1 LGVLMH
7 TQLYLFGD
15 SVIYSTMV
23 ARSLVGFFSG
33 PTPAPWTFDM
43 YLVLFVV
50 FSVPLWWHLSL
61 HLFCCI
67 HFLSHSLLLSWNFIF
82 CCDMYTACNWR
93 RGRNS
98 DIDYVFLI
106 ILSSPDMKVKKP
118 SVSSSTI
125 MLMVVQGI
133 LVLVDGTSQS
143 SSQCWDFCAAF
154 LISRRRSCCK
164 SQQWYVLINTWYSSI
179 CTAFSCLPKV

>member
-1 LGVLMH
+1 MH

-67 HFLSHSLLLSWNFIF
+67 HFLSHSLLLFWNFIF
-82 CCDMYTACNWR
+82 CCGMYTAYNWG

-98 DIDYVFLI
+98 GIDYVFLI

-133 LVLVDGTSQS
+133 LVLGFLCSLFYFQKTKLLQIITMV
-143 SSQCWDFCAAF
+143 CANQH
-154 LISRRRSCCK
+154 LVYMYMCC
-164 SQQWYVLINTWYSSI
+164 
-179 CTAFSCLPKV
+179 F